1 VLGIAATPMFG
12 YPTKSSCEEKPMD
25 NRIKFAALAAMLCC
39 SAANA
44 GDQQRPAAAGRG
56 TGGAVLPEFST
67 LDANGDGVISQ
78 EEARTQ
84 ASLAA
89 IFADVDSNNNGKLDS
104 REYAEARNR
113 LEE

>member
-1 VLGIAATPMFG
+1 MKTQIRLTAGVV
-12 YPTKSSCEEKPMD
+12 
-25 NRIKFAALAAMLCC
+25 MLCC
-39 SAANA
+39 TAAYA
-44 GDQQRPAAAGRG
+44 GDQHPTAAPGKG

-89 IFADVDSNNNGKLDS
+89 IFVDVDSNHNGKLDS
-104 REYAEARNR
+104 QEYAEARNR

>member
-1 VLGIAATPMFG
+1 MNMNI
-12 YPTKSSCEEKPMD
+12 
-25 NRIKFAALAAMLCC
+25 RLAAVAGILCC
-39 SAANA
+39 SAAYA
-44 GDQQRPAAAGRG
+44 GNQQPTVTPGKG
-56 TGGAVLPEFST
+56 TGSIVLPEFST

-89 IFADVDSNNNGKLDS
+89 IFVDVDSNHNGKLDS
-104 REYAEARNR
+104 QEYAEARNR

>member
-1 VLGIAATPMFG
+1 MT
-12 YPTKSSCEEKPMD
+12 TKM
-25 NRIKFAALAAMLCC
+25 RLAAGVAILCC
-39 SAANA
+39 TGAYA
-44 GDQQRPAAAGRG
+44 GDQQATATPGKG

-89 IFADVDSNNNGKLDS
+89 IFVDVDANHNGKLDS
-104 REYAEARNR
+104 QEYAEARNR